1 MEDFYNFTSEGDLLT
16 NYSTPYYLLPDA
28 TASYP
33 GIYQEPQIPGEQ
45 EFEEVWTEEQQR
57 QQEQTIYFAFITNG
71 IMLNVVAILG
81 IIGNIISMI
90 ILSRPQMKSSINYLL
105 IGLARCDTVLI
116 LTSIFLFG
124 LPPIYDYTH
133 TELLRTYNAK
143 IYPCVTPYIFPLA
156 LTAQT
161 VSVYLTLTV
170 TLERFVAVCHPL
182 RARSLCTYGR
192 ARLYVTLIIVFSF
205 LYNLI
210 RFWEANVVQE
220 TIMEDG
226 QNSTIYLV
234 VASPLRSNPLYISL
248 YIHWLYLIFIY
259 FLPFTSL
266 AFLNAAIYRQVRRA
280 NRERQRLSRLQ
291 RKEIGLATMLLCV
304 VVVFFLCNV
313 LALVNN
319 LLESFYEILIDELI
333 KLSNLL
339 VTINSS
345 VNFVIYVIF
354 GEKFKRLFLKIFCSH
369 SIWTTF
375 GGRESPDLMTHDDSL
390 VSNGDGRSFS
400 VRGNT
405 NNSIHMCRL
414 HRSSTGVIRNG
425 PSGFKATGFNKGGAA
440 NSIRVPRALSPGPC
454 VYYPAKGQA
463 LKSSEW
469 ETEITTSTSLSQL

>member
-1 MEDFYNFTSEGDLLT
+1 MEDFYNLTSDGDLFT
-16 NYSTPYYLLPDA
+16 NYSTPYYQPDVA
-28 TASYP
+28 GTSSYP
-33 GIYQEPQIPGEQ
+33 GIYQEPEPGDQ
-45 EFEEVWTEEQQR
+45 DLVEVWSEELQR
-57 QQEQTIYFAFITNG
+57 QQEQSIYFAFITNG
-71 IMLNVVAILG
+71 VMLNVVAILG

-143 IYPCVTPYIFPLA
+143 IYPCLTPYIFPLA

-205 LYNLI
+205 LYNLV
-210 RFWEANVVQE
+210 RFWEANVVEE
-220 TIMEDG
+220 TIMERG
-226 QNSTIYLV
+226 VNHTVYLV
-234 VASPLRSNPLYISL
+234 VASPLRSNPLYISF

-259 FLPFTSL
+259 FLPFSSL
-266 AFLNAAIYRQVRRA
+266 AVLNAAIYQQVRRA

-304 VVVFFLCNV
+304 VVVFFLCNI

-400 VRGNT
+400 VRGNA
-405 NNSIHMCRL
+405 NNSLHLCRL
-414 HRSSTGVIRNG
+414 HRSGTSVIRNG
-425 PSGFKATGFNKGGAA
+425 PSFKTSGFNKSGGA

-454 VYYPAKGQA
+454 VYYPAKGSA
-463 LKSSEW
+463 LKSSDW
-469 ETEITTSTSLSQL
+469 ENEITTSTSLSQL